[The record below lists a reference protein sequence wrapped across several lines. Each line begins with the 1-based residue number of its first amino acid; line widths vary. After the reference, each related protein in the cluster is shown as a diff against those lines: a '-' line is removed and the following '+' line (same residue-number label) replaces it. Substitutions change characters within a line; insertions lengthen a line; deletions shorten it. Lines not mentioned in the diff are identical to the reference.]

1 METAELV
8 LPNLIV
14 VQVLHLASIPVQPD
28 SLGEGG
34 IEGLSPHRVLNRPS
48 YHLLHIM
55 RLGQCLL
62 STLILQIST
71 YA

>member
-8 LPNLIV
+8 LSNLIV

-34 IEGLSPHRVLNRPS
+34 IEGFPHTESLTGAPTTCF
-48 YHLLHIM
+48 
-55 RLGQCLL
+55 RLC
-62 STLILQIST
+62 I
-71 YA
+71 